1 MLHSYDIDEVM
12 PEYADDRYEGCL
24 DGREARILRL
34 VLSYCEYVELR
45 YGTPEVLYTT
55 FRPDKKGK
63 SLRTSRN
70 FQAFEKIIDQ
80 LGGADP
86 AHFMSYVFETWKGRE
101 HYGKYASS
109 KSQFLTKTP
118 GITYPS
124 MKYIIQH
131 TDRLVEEFL
140 AIPDYEPRGFT
151 TSDERKKRYLRAMQD
166 KVDRWVGI
174 YADEGKTEQDY
185 WRLIQHLV
193 PPHLN
198 YPDIPYAESLHRNED
213 IILEEFEFSV
223 AELTEYLAYLWQTPV
238 QLPIIRIPNEEW
250 MDDYALERISRTED
264 ALSNGT
270 DVTTD
275 SFQQELEESINPI
288 DSDHP
293 DTVMYYLFGEG
304 KPRRE
309 NN

>member
-1 MLHSYDIDEVM
+1 MLHDYTDEMM

-45 YGTPEVLYTT
+45 YATPEIVYTT

-63 SLRTSRN
+63 SLRTSRH
-70 FQAFEKIIDQ
+70 FKEFEEIVDK
-80 LGGADP
+80 LNGADP

-101 HYGKYASS
+101 HYAKYARS
-109 KSQFLTKTP
+109 KSKFLVKTP

-131 TDRLVEEFL
+131 ADRLIEEFVS
-140 AIPDYEPRGFT
+140 IRDYKPRGFVT
-151 TSDERKKRYLRAMQD
+151 EDERKKRYFEAMQD

-174 YADEGKTEQDY
+174 YVDEGKTEQDY

-198 YPDIPYAESLHRNED
+198 YPDIPYTESLHRNED
-213 IILEEFEFSV
+213 VILETFGFTV
-223 AELTEYLAYLWQTPV
+223 KELTEYLEFLWQTPV
-238 QLPIIRIPNEEW
+238 QLPITRIPNEEW
-250 MDDYALERISRTED
+250 MDENQLERVSRTED
-264 ALSNGT
+264 ALSDGI
-270 DVTTD
+270 DVAAD
-275 SFQQELEESINPI
+275 IFQEQLERELNPI
-288 DSDHP
+288 DLEHP
-293 DTVMYYLFGEG
+293 DTVMYYVFGHG
-304 KPRRE
+304 KPRRR
-309 NN
+309 